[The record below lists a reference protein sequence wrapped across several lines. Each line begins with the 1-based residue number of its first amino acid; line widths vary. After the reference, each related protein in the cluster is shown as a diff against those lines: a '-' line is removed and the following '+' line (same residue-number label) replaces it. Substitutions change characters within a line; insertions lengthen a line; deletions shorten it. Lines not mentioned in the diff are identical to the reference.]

1 MSFEKV
7 AAVAKE
13 YQERS
18 LAPLGFV
25 FLDLKTGQTIHY
37 HGDEPFPTA
46 SAYKIYILAE
56 LFRKVY
62 AGDCKLSD
70 RLPLTEEIK
79 SPGSGILQ
87 VIDGGTSLTLKDYA
101 TLMMILSDNTATDV
115 LFTFLGRDNIKK
127 NVIDALELTHTKCDW
142 GCKKL
147 LDITLEK
154 HGRTMQQLMEEN
166 GGVRPSYH
174 NSKWFQ
180 CVTDENDQ
188 TAPLESAKLMELLY
202 RGQWVCPE
210 ASEGMLNI
218 MKECRTNSRIPLH
231 LPEDTVV
238 AHKTGT
244 IDRLAVDLGIVY
256 APKGDYIL
264 SMFYNGNLAYDGA
277 DYAANKGGELGS
289 SFLADLSGA
298 IYQAYMED

>member
-7 AAVAKE
+7 AAVAAE
-13 YQERS
+13 YQKNARV
-18 LAPLGFV
+18 PLGFV
-25 FLDLKTGQTIHY
+25 FKDLQTGQVIHY
-37 HGDEPFPTA
+37 DGDKPYPTA

-56 LFRKVY
+56 LFRKAY
-62 AGDCKLSD
+62 AGECSLSD

-101 TLMMILSDNTATDV
+101 TLMMILSDNTATDI
-115 LFTFLGRDNIKK
+115 LFNFLGRDNIKA
-127 NVIDALELTHTKCDW
+127 NVIDALELKHTKCDW
-142 GCKKL
+142 GCRQL

-154 HGRTMQQLMEEN
+154 HGRTMDQVMEDN

-174 NSKWFQ
+174 NSIWYQ
-180 CVTDENDQ
+180 CVTEENDQ
-188 TAPLESAKLMELLY
+188 TAPLEAAKLMELLY
-202 RGQWVCPE
+202 RGEWICPE

-218 MKECRTNSRIPLH
+218 MKDCRTNTRIPQN

-264 SMFYNGNLAYDGA
+264 CLFYNGNLAYDKA
-277 DYAANKGGELGS
+277 DYDANQGGKIGS
-289 SFLADLSGA
+289 AYLADLSGA

>member
-1 MSFEKV
+1 MSLEKV
-7 AAVAKE
+7 AAVAKK
-13 YQERS
+13 YQETAF
-18 LAPLGFV
+18 APLGFV
-25 FLDLKTGQTIHY
+25 FKDLNSGEVIHY

-56 LFRKVY
+56 LFRKVS
-62 AGDCKLSD
+62 AGECSLSD
-70 RLPLTEEIK
+70 RLTLTEEIK

-87 VIDGGTSLTLKDYA
+87 VVDGGASLTLKDYA

-127 NVIDALELTHTKCDW
+127 NVIDALELKHTKCDW
-142 GCKKL
+142 GCNQL
-147 LDITLEK
+147 LDITMEK
-154 HGRTMQQLMEEN
+154 HGRTYEQMLADN

-174 NSKWFQ
+174 NSKWFR
-180 CVTDENDQ
+180 CETEENDQ
-188 TAPLESAKLMELLY
+188 TAPLEAAKILELLY
-202 RGQWVCPE
+202 RGQWVSPQ
-210 ASEGMLNI
+210 ASEGMLDI
-218 MKECRTNSRIPLH
+218 MKICRTNSRIPKN

-244 IDRLAVDLGIVY
+244 IDRLCVDIGIVY

-264 SMFYNGNLAYDGA
+264 CLFYNGNLAYTPEG
-277 DYAANKGGELGS
+277 YAANKGG
-289 SFLADLSGA
+289 DLSDAALAELSGE